1 MERLEEPRIREQEAA
16 REWDWLQTTLNV
28 MARMRAERGDIH
40 AFRMLQRQAVTVGQR
55 RTELWMQI
63 ADLAGPAGLSALR
76 SRAATLPVA
85 AIGNGAQAHAVED
98 QVAGGR

>member
-1 MERLEEPRIREQEAA
+1 MKRLEELRIREQEAA

-28 MARMRAERGDIH
+28 IARMQVDQEDIH
-40 AFRMLQRQAVTVGQR
+40 AFRMLQQQAVAVGQR

-76 SRAATLPVA
+76 SRAATMPVA
-85 AIGNGAQAHAVED
+85 AVGNGAQAHAVED
-98 QVAGGR
+98 QVSRGR